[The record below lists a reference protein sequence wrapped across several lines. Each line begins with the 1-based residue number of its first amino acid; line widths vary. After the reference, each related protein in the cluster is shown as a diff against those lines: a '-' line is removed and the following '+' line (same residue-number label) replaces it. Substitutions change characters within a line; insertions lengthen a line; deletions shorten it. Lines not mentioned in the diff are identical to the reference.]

1 MDAFILFVM
10 PPLLGF
16 GIYYVMKHDF
26 VQFMI
31 GYIKKRI
38 GEKKDNKFHILI
50 MVILQIILSHPS
62 IHSSFLLSI
71 KLEQLSSIFPS
82 YNSFYGERGS

>member
-16 GIYYVMKHDF
+16 GIYWLMKHDF

-38 GEKKDNKFHILI
+38 GGKD
-50 MVILQIILSHPS
+50 
-62 IHSSFLLSI
+62 
-71 KLEQLSSIFPS
+71 
-82 YNSFYGERGS
+82 ERSE

>member
-1 MDAFILFVM
+1 MDDNCPNFMDNRNDERMMDAFILFVL

-16 GIYYVMKHDF
+16 GIYWLMKHDF

-38 GEKKDNKFHILI
+38 GEKKNDNI
-50 MVILQIILSHPS
+50 
-62 IHSSFLLSI
+62 
-71 KLEQLSSIFPS
+71 
-82 YNSFYGERGS
+82 R